1 MIIALDTHRV
11 LYRNAVLIAYDKAN
25 PTTRVD
31 FFDSEINV
39 GNEVYTDENGYLF
52 YSNNGRQPIKCL
64 TVEQD
69 SIIKVS
75 LDGGN
80 NFDIEWYV
88 IDKSFIEPG
97 DVHTLEYR
105 NGSGQRAI
113 WNPLATDGKLPD
125 YLLKTEYRDGMWAES
140 DYITEAGQTS
150 IELDD
155 WVHTL
160 TITADADD
168 TIQIQQRALRA
179 GQTVLI
185 YARKNCN
192 LVINGTT
199 HNITTAH
206 TYMLFNGYG
215 SSTSPAAAQLTDI
228 TYTQPPVFVDANR
241 TQENVEL
248 TQTSNSQTFAVESP
262 GVLHNSPLFIKLIAD
277 DYYADCTIQLPMMDY
292 KGCLEIILDIDTHI
306 TGDIALQV
314 FNSNVITK
322 TKTGH
327 NNDTYLY
334 KAVGWRVGAQRHHEL
349 IAEN

>member
-11 LYRNAVLIAYDKAN
+11 LYRNAVLRAYDKAN

-31 FFDSEINV
+31 FFDDETNV

-64 TVEQD
+64 TVAQD
-69 SIIKVS
+69 SIIRIS

-105 NGSGQRAI
+105 NGSGQRSV
-113 WNPLATDGKLPD
+113 WNPLAADGKLPD
-125 YLLKTEYRDGMWAES
+125 YLLAIEYRDGMWAES

-155 WVHTL
+155 WIHTL

-168 TIQIQQRALRA
+168 TIQLQQRALRA

-199 HNITTAH
+199 HSITTAH

-241 TQENVEL
+241 TQENIEL
-248 TQTSNSQTFAVESP
+248 TQTSNSQTFTVESP
-262 GVLHNSPLFIKLIAD
+262 VVLHNSPLYIKLTAD
-277 DYYADCTIQLPMMDY
+277 DYYVDCTIQLPMMDY
-292 KGCLEIILDIDTHI
+292 RGCLEIILDTDMHI
-306 TGDIALQV
+306 KGDITLQV
-314 FNSNVITK
+314 FNSNIVTK
-322 TKTGH
+322 AK
-327 NNDTYLY
+327 NANADIVYLY
-334 KAVGWRVGAQRHHEL
+334 KAVGWRIGAQRHHYL